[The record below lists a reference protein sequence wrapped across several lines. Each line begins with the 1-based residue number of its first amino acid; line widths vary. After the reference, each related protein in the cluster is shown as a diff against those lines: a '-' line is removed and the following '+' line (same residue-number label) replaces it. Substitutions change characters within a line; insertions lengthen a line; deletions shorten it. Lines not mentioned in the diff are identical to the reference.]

1 MDQSSSLS
9 RWTGRKTLHALICVC
24 IVLSNVLTL
33 FGASPIVQ
41 AAPNIQATGDL
52 SQDSAA
58 AALPSAL
65 TAATIYLPIV
75 TNNSNLVGEPTS
87 ASLEPVLGLAETCA
101 APDVTRGT
109 VLGQLDSTLAALFCT
124 QQLTPDTPIDLD
136 PVVEQ
141 NLTESGS
148 KVRVE
153 IVVANPDNIA
163 QAVTDIEAL
172 GADHLVVYQN
182 LVAAN
187 VPLTQLPALA
197 ALASVQ
203 SVRFS
208 NATSQLSPANRE
220 ETQTQMRQVVQ
231 AAQATLPQ
239 GALAGAVNGQ
249 HVNQLQANQL
259 QAAPYNLTGAGLKI
273 GLISDSYNCYAASS
287 RTPTAANG
295 VASGELPANV
305 TVLNDA
311 TSFGLNCAYQTDGTR
326 ALLEVT
332 YDVAPGATYAV
343 ASKGGSKTDF
353 ANSIQALLN
362 WGAKVIATDVVS
374 INEAMF
380 QDDVIAQLYEQAH
393 AQGVSVFT
401 LSNNNRDYS
410 WQGAGRDNNANNIL
424 EFDGS
429 ANERLMFK
437 PTSSGSYSI
446 LLTWDQPY
454 KSISGQ
460 TGNADLALQIYQT
473 AGNTLIGSA
482 DWNNYT
488 NDPYEWRV
496 SNLTANTDY
505 YISIK
510 KNSGALPG
518 LVKILFVNSAGVT
531 FNPANSAPTI
541 YGSMNSI
548 GAITVGGYAY
558 NNVPYY
564 YVSRG
569 VVPILFDKAGN
580 RLSAPFVRQKPEIAA
595 TTGLNT
601 SFFGLDDAADAD
613 SYPNFWGTS
622 ASSPAAAGVGLLL
635 LQANPKLTP
644 AQLSTCLSGTALD
657 ITETGTGFDNVTGAG
672 LIRALPAMKC
682 ALTGTGVLTITKT
695 VNWNAITPNPAQL
708 FNVTIAGPSFYPP
721 TATTII
727 AGQSKVLTGL
737 LSGVYTVTETSPGAG
752 WQATYTVNSVSN
764 TTRGVANVA
773 NTINVTPVSPAAISG
788 KVYRDFN
795 SDGQITANGVTTDT
809 GVSGVTVTA
818 YGVNGAACGS
828 QTTDANGNYS
838 LTTTCNGPWRVQFTN
853 LPAYYQPTTH
863 GSQNGTTVQFVN
875 SSGATNVNLAIN
887 QPCDYCQNNPRLLA
901 TRQENGTGSGNTNAA
916 LVSMPYTAQGLAVQ
930 HTKDAQ
936 IQTIG
941 SVWGLTA
948 QRSSKRV
955 FTSAFLKRHV
965 GLGPRGMD
973 GIYVLDYNAA
983 TPTLLGG
990 FDLQGVTPINGGAT
1004 IDLGSITRNVVT
1016 GAGNGNNDITVDPN
1030 QPSHDMDA
1038 FAKAGKTGYGDINM
1052 GEDDKTLWLV
1062 NLKQRTLLAVDT
1074 TQVTINT
1081 SVPNTVNGAAVKQY
1095 NILTGG
1101 PAGATISGAP
1111 TCSNG
1116 QLRPFGLA
1124 FRNGKGYLGAVCD
1137 ASTST
1142 TIRKPAEQVAYVL
1155 SFAANAPTSFTT
1167 EVSFNL
1173 NHTREPEYYKFTGEK
1188 VQGNWQ
1194 RWMDTWDTSALNS
1207 GFSNFKTAPQPILSE
1222 IAFADDGSLL
1232 LGLIDRFSM
1241 QTGQNNYP
1249 PVALDLTLISGNS
1262 AGDIVRAARV
1272 GNGYVVEGPETD
1284 NTTGIQ
1290 SNALPG
1296 FLTSDGPGGSGE
1308 FFYGDYYVGYDAVHG
1323 ETALGGLAVLP
1334 GSSAVATNVFDPL
1347 AFYTQGLRWLSTK
1360 QGTSMRNYQV
1370 IGATQPAR
1378 QNFGKGN
1385 GMGDLEVLCDSAP
1398 VEIGNRV
1405 WQDGN
1410 GNGLQDAGEAGVN
1423 GVTVQLKSPTGSNTV
1438 VTSGDGNYY
1447 FASLTPYTPYTLTI
1461 NTAQTALSGMNLTLA
1476 NVAALSGAS
1485 VISNHA
1491 VSDTID
1497 SDAMLAGGLAKIF
1510 YVTGAPG
1517 ENNHSLDFG
1526 FAKPAKAAVAIAN
1539 LAPSVPPTATPTP
1552 TNTPAAPTMTPTPTQ
1567 TPTVTPTQIST
1578 VTPTPTATPT
1588 STPALATIGNR
1599 VWEDGNSNGIQDAG
1613 EPGVSAMTVNLWVDT
1628 NNDGTPDGTIA
1639 TTSTAASGAYQ
1650 FSGLNPSL
1658 RYFVQ
1663 FTLPS
1668 GRNFTIKD
1676 APGSTESNDSD
1687 ANPTGYSD
1695 VVIVAP
1701 GQNAEVGAGL
1711 ILLPASIG
1719 NRVWEDTNGDGIQ
1732 DVGEPGVVDIS
1743 VILWHDSNVDGGPDT
1758 QLDTTTT
1765 AVDGSY
1771 QFTGLDASLHYI
1783 VEFVPPTGR
1792 DFTIKDAPGSNE
1804 SNDSDANPNGYS
1816 DTVIVPPGQ
1825 NGAVGAGLA
1834 PVVVPGVFDLAL
1846 RKTLA
1851 AGQSHVVQSSDTLT
1865 FQITIFNQG
1874 NVAAYNIE
1882 VIDYVPANVVVNDAR
1897 WEVVSNKAV
1906 QVIPGPLQ
1914 PGQSVSLEIVMTVGT
1929 TALASRSLL
1938 NAGFVNAAEIIAAED
1953 VTGEGQEDV
1962 DSTMDSNRTNDG
1974 VTKDDVID
1982 ENHLAD
1988 PDADEDDFD
1997 QEFMTMAAPSVSIKK
2012 TVANGMAQAGE
2023 QLIYTIAYTNTSPF
2037 TATNVIVEEVVSD
2050 DTTYVAGAST
2060 AGWNCE
2066 DVLPGSTCTYSVGV
2080 LPAQASGS
2088 LLFAVLV
2095 DPALD
2100 PGVSEI
2106 YNGVTVRYNGGLAPG
2121 ANSSEVLVPVQPS
2134 AAARA
2139 SADAEQAPDMKHQ
2152 IYLPLIQTER

>member
-1 MDQSSSLS
+1 
-9 RWTGRKTLHALICVC
+9 V
-24 IVLSNVLTL
+24 IVSNVLVGL
-33 FGASPIVQ
+33 AAAPIVQ
-41 AAPNIQATGDL
+41 AAPGKQVAADL
-52 SQDSAA
+52 AQDAPAVDAVVNSA
-58 AALPSAL
+58 

-75 TNNSNLVGEPTS
+75 TNRWVPGEEIPA
-87 ASLEPVLGLAETCA
+87 ASPEPLLDLATTCK

-109 VLGQLDSTLAALFCT
+109 VLGQLDATLAALFCA
-124 QQLTPDTPIDLD
+124 QQTPDMPIELN
-136 PVVEQ
+136 PALEQ
-141 NLTESGS
+141 NLTEDGT

-153 IVVANPDNIA
+153 IVAADLPNIA
-163 QAVTDIEAL
+163 QTVADLEAL

-187 VPLTQLPALA
+187 VPLTQLSALA
-197 ALASVQ
+197 ALGSVQ

-208 NATSQLSPANRE
+208 NTTSQVNLPNLA
-220 ETQTQMRQVVQ
+220 ETQVQLRSVVQ

-239 GALAGAVNGQ
+239 SALAGAVNGQ
-249 HVNQLQANQL
+249 HVNQLQADQL

-273 GLISDSYNCYAASS
+273 GLISDSYNCYAANG

-295 VASGELPANV
+295 VANGELPANV

-311 TSFGLNCAYQTDGTR
+311 ATFGLNCAYQTDGTR
-326 ALLEVT
+326 ALLETT
-332 YDVAPGATYAV
+332 YDIAPGATYAV

-380 QDDVIAQLYEQAH
+380 QDDVIAQLYEQAYT
-393 AQGVSVFT
+393 QGVSVFT

-410 WQGAGRDNNANNIL
+410 WQGPGRDNNTNGIL
-424 EFDGS
+424 ELDGA

-473 AGNTLIGSA
+473 AGNTLVGSA

-496 SNLTANTDY
+496 ANLTANTDY

-510 KNSGALPG
+510 KNSGVLPG

-531 FNPANSAPTI
+531 FNPANNAPTI
-541 YGSMNSI
+541 YGSMNSL

-558 NNVPYY
+558 NNTPYY

-580 RLSAPFVRQKPEIAA
+580 RLSAPVVRQKPELAA

-601 SFFGLDDAADAD
+601 SFFGLDDPADAD
-613 SYPNFWGTS
+613 TYPNFWGTS

-644 AQLSTCLSGTALD
+644 ARLSACLSGTALD
-657 ITETGTGFDNVTGAG
+657 ITETGAGFDNVTGAG
-672 LIRALPAMKC
+672 LIRAMPAMKC
-682 ALTGTGVLTITKT
+682 ALTGTGVLTVTKT
-695 VNWNAITPNPAQL
+695 VNWNAIAPNPTQL

-721 TATTII
+721 TATTIT

-737 LSGVYTVTETSPGAG
+737 LSGVYTVTETSPGVG
-752 WQATYTVNSVSN
+752 WQATYVVNSVSN
-764 TTRGVANVA
+764 TTHGVANVA
-773 NTINVTPVSPAAISG
+773 NPVNAASVVPAPISG

-818 YGVNGAACGS
+818 YGVNSAACGS
-828 QTTDANGNYS
+828 QQTDVNGNYS
-838 LTTTCNGPWRVQFTN
+838 LTATCNGPWRVVFTN

-863 GSQNGTTVQFVN
+863 GSQNGTTVQFVTT
-875 SSGATNVNLAIN
+875 SGANNLNLAIN
-887 QPCDYCQNNPRLLA
+887 QPCDYCQNNPRLIA
-901 TRQENGTGSGNTNAA
+901 ARQENGTGSGNTNAA
-916 LVSMPYTAQGLAVQ
+916 LVSMPYTAQGTTVQ

-941 SVWGLTA
+941 SVWGVTA

-973 GIYVLDYNAA
+973 GIYVLNYSGT

-990 FDLQGVTPINGGAT
+990 FDLQGITPINGGAA
-1004 IDLGSITRNVVT
+1004 IDLGSVTRNIVS
-1016 GAGNGNNDITVDPN
+1016 GAGNGNNDISTNPD
-1030 QPSHDMDA
+1030 QPSHDIDA
-1038 FAKAGKTGYGDINM
+1038 FAKVGKTGYGDINM
-1052 GEDDKTLWLV
+1052 GNDDKTLWLV
-1062 NLKQRTLLAVDT
+1062 NLKQRTLIAVDT

-1081 SVPNTVNGAAVKQY
+1081 NVPNTVNGAAVRHY
-1095 NILTGG
+1095 NILSSG

-1111 TCSNG
+1111 TCNNG

-1137 ASTST
+1137 ASSSL

-1155 SFAANAPTSFTT
+1155 SFAAKEPTSFTT

-1194 RWMDTWDTSALNS
+1194 RWMDTWDSLALNT
-1207 GFSNFKTAPQPILSE
+1207 GFSNFRTAPQPLLSE

-1232 LGLIDRFSM
+1232 LGLIDRFTM

-1249 PVALDLTLISGNS
+1249 PVALDVTLISGNS

-1284 NTTGIQ
+1284 TTTGIQ
-1290 SNALPG
+1290 ANALPAL
-1296 FLTSDGPGGSGE
+1296 LTNDGPGGSGE
-1308 FFYGDYYVGYDAVHG
+1308 FFYGDYYIGFDAIHS
-1323 ETALGGLAVLP
+1323 ETTLGGLAVLP

-1347 AFYTQGLRWLSTK
+1347 AFFTQGLRWLSTK
-1360 QGTSMRNYQV
+1360 QGTALRNYEV

-1385 GMGDLEVLCDSAP
+1385 GMGDLELLCDPAP
-1398 VEIGNRV
+1398 IEIGNRV
-1405 WQDGN
+1405 WQDSN
-1410 GNGLQDAGEAGVN
+1410 GNGLQDGGEAGIN
-1423 GVTVQLKSPTGSNTV
+1423 GVTVQLQSPTAINSV

-1447 FASLTPYTPYTLTI
+1447 FTSLTPYTPYTLTV
-1461 NTAQTALSGMNLTLA
+1461 NPAQAALSGMNLTLA
-1476 NVAALSGAS
+1476 NAAALSGAS

-1491 VSDTID
+1491 VNDTID
-1497 SDAMLAGGLAKIF
+1497 SDAMLTSSTAKIF
-1510 YVTGAPG
+1510 YITGAPG
-1517 ENNHSLDFG
+1517 ENNHGLDFG
-1526 FAKPAKAAVAIAN
+1526 FAKPAKAVVAIINA
-1539 LAPSVPPTATPTP
+1539 APNVPPTATPTA
-1552 TNTPAAPTMTPTPTQ
+1552 TNTPAAPTLTPTPTQ
-1567 TPTVTPTQIST
+1567 TPTATATKPSTATPTPTPTPTNTLAAPTPTPTQTS
-1578 VTPTPTATPT
+1578 TATPT
-1588 STPALATIGNR
+1588 STPAR
-1599 VWEDGNSNGIQDAG
+1599 
-1613 EPGVSAMTVNLWVDT
+1613 
-1628 NNDGTPDGTIA
+1628 
-1639 TTSTAASGAYQ
+1639 
-1650 FSGLNPSL
+1650 
-1658 RYFVQ
+1658 
-1663 FTLPS
+1663 
-1668 GRNFTIKD
+1668 
-1676 APGSTESNDSD
+1676 
-1687 ANPTGYSD
+1687 
-1695 VVIVAP
+1695 
-1701 GQNAEVGAGL
+1701 
-1711 ILLPASIG
+1711 ASIG
-1719 NRVWEDTNGDGIQ
+1719 NRVWEDANGDGIQ
-1732 DVGEPGVVDIS
+1732 DVGEPGVVDIT
-1743 VILWHDSNVDGGPDT
+1743 VILWHDNNNDGAPDA
-1758 QLDTTTT
+1758 QLSTTTT

-1771 QFTGLDASLHYI
+1771 LFSDLDATLHYM
-1783 VEFVPPTGR
+1783 VEFVIPSGR
-1792 DFTIKDAPGSNE
+1792 SFTLKDAPGSTE
-1804 SNDSDANPNGYS
+1804 INDSDANPDGYS
-1816 DTVIVPPGQ
+1816 DVVIVPPGQ

-1834 PVVVPGVFDLAL
+1834 PIVVPGVFDLAL

-1851 AGQSHVVQSSDTLT
+1851 PGRSHVAQAGDVLT

-1882 VIDYVPANVVVNDAR
+1882 VIDYVPANVEVNDAR

-1906 QVIPGPLQ
+1906 QVIPGPLA
-1914 PGQSVSLEIVMTVGT
+1914 PGQSVTVEIVMTVGT
-1929 TALASRSLL
+1929 TGVASRSTF
-1938 NAGFVNAAEIIAAED
+1938 NTGFVNAAEIIAAED
-1953 VTGEGQEDV
+1953 ATGEGQEDV
-1962 DSTMDSNRTNDG
+1962 DSVMDSNRTNDG

-1988 PDADEDDFD
+1988 SDADEDDFD
-1997 QEFMTMAAPSVSIKK
+1997 QEFMTIAVPSVSLKK
-2012 TVANGMAQAGE
+2012 TANTAMAQSGG
-2023 QLIYTIAYTNTSPF
+2023 QLVYTIAYTNTSSF
-2037 TATNVIVEEVVSD
+2037 TATNVIIEEVVSD
-2050 DTTYVAGAST
+2050 DTTYVAAAS
-2060 AGWNCE
+2060 APGWNCE
-2066 DVLPGSTCTYSVGV
+2066 DVIPGSTCTYSVGV
-2080 LPAQASGS
+2080 LLAQAAGS
-2088 LLFAVLV
+2088 LSFAVLV
-2095 DPALD
+2095 DPLLD
-2100 PGVSEI
+2100 PGVSDI
-2106 YNGVTVRYNGGLAPG
+2106 YNEVTVRYNGGATPG
-2121 ANSSEVLVPVQPS
+2121 IGSASVLVPVQPL
-2134 AAARA
+2134 AAAQA
-2139 SADAEQAPDMKHQ
+2139 NGEAEPAVALTNQ
-2152 IYLPLIQTER
+2152 IYLPLIQRD